1 MCNVL
6 YRHADRAAQFELQVK
21 FYPPLPRFHMKE
33 DITRYL
39 LSLQLR
45 QDLLASKLPC
55 SYLTLAILSA
65 YIVQAELGDYE
76 AQVHAGGPAQVE
88 RSGATL
94 RGAQAQAQ
102 APDIEYLKS
111 MPLVPPALLTQEFL
125 VRVAELHRS
134 LGGMVPEEADLAFLD
149 NAYKLSLYGVDFHHV
164 RHRACACAC
173 RSCAAFL

>member
-1 MCNVL
+1 
-6 YRHADRAAQFELQVK
+6 
-21 FYPPLPRFHMKE
+21 MKE

-55 SYLTLAILSA
+55 SYLALAILCA
-65 YIVQAELGDYE
+65 YIAQAELGDYE
-76 AQVHAGGPAQVE
+76 AQTHAGGSGAQVE
-88 RSGATL
+88 HSGATL
-94 RGAQAQAQ
+94 RSGQAPTQ

-134 LGGMVPEEADLAFLD
+134 LGGMLPEEADLAFLD
-149 NAYKLSLYGVDFHHV
+149 NAHKLSLYGVDFHHV
-164 RHRACACAC
+164 RRLP
-173 RSCAAFL
+173 AATCPER